1 MPRMCWIVLLG
12 TMLLGSQLA
21 AGSEP
26 LLPASTCP
34 CQVKGCAQPGGAGVP
49 GCCEERR
56 HCFDNAWD
64 GYCQERARVDAFW
77 SKVGT
82 GAFLAPSCC
91 TVCNRCGALVEI
103 RLRPAAAACG
113 CQASPVAIPA
123 PAGQR

>member
-21 AGSEP
+21 AGGEP

-34 CQVKGCAQPGGAGVP
+34 CQVKAVPSRAAPVSP

-64 GYCQERARVDAFW
+64 GYCQERAR
-77 SKVGT
+77 GT
-82 GAFLAPSCC
+82 PFGA
-91 TVCNRCGALVEI
+91 R
-103 RLRPAAAACG
+103 
-113 CQASPVAIPA
+113 
-123 PAGQR
+123 